1 MTQQQIIEMVQQLHP
16 DTGETQVRIMVNQAL
31 DEFDHEVKLNSSTA
45 TVTPTAD
52 KRYYNFTDFTQAAYT
67 DHAGTAVS
75 AAAVAAN
82 DDVLEVSRVDYAGK
96 LVKRALFQPTTTD
109 LT

>member
-1 MTQQQIIEMVQQLHP
+1 MTQQQIIELVQQMHP
-16 DTGETQVRIMVNQAL
+16 DIGETQIRLMLNQAL
-31 DEFDHEVKLNSSTA
+31 DEFDHEVKLARSTA

-52 KRYYNFTDFTQAAYT
+52 KRYYDFVDFTQAAYKN
-67 DHAGTAVS
+67 HSGTTVVS
-75 AAAVAAN
+75 AAVAAN

-96 LVKRALFQPTTTD
+96 LVKRALFGPTTTD